1 LIRGGKVLTK
11 AIRYHE
17 NGGPEVLRWED
28 VELRD
33 PGANDVRIH
42 QTAIGLNFI
51 EINTRAGRWGFK
63 PAQLP
68 FVPGLEG
75 VGVIAQMGSAVK
87 GFSAGQRVCFA
98 SGSGRHSYARDV
110 IVGAESVIPV
120 PDAISDRDA
129 AALIFRGL
137 TAYMLV
143 RQIRPVQPGETVLVH
158 GASGGIAYIASQWAR
173 HLGARVIGTVSD
185 ERKAAFAKAHGCDE
199 VINYSKEDFVARV
212 KELTKGRGVD
222 IVYDGVGQAVLDGS
236 LLSLAKCG
244 MMINYGQTS
253 GPSKACDIDT
263 LGNESLFFTRPKLHD
278 YIVDENRL
286 SAARAVFEV
295 ALKGHVKIEIGSSFP
310 LERAADAHRER
321 ERRTVMGSMILVP

>member
-1 LIRGGKVLTK
+1 VLTK

-17 NGGPEVLRWED
+17 TGGPEVLRYEE

-33 PGANDVRIH
+33 PAPNEVRIH

-68 FVPGLEG
+68 YGPGLEG
-75 VGVIAQMGSAVK
+75 VGVIAEMGSAVK
-87 GFSAGQRVCFA
+87 GLAPGQRVCFA
-98 SGSGRHSYARDV
+98 SGSGRQSYAKDV

-143 RQIRPVQPGETVLVH
+143 RQIRAVQPGETVLVH
-158 GASGGIAYIASQWAR
+158 GASGGIAYITAQWAK

-212 KELTKGRGVD
+212 KELTKGLGVD
-222 IVYDGVGQAVLDGS
+222 IVYDGVGQAVLEGS

-244 MMINYGQTS
+244 MMVNYGQTS
-253 GPSKACDIDT
+253 GPSKTCNIDI
-263 LGNESLFFTRPKLHD
+263 LAEESLFFTRPKLHD
-278 YIVDENRL
+278 YIVDKNRL
-286 SAARAVFEV
+286 SAAQAVFDV
-295 ALKGHVKIEIGSSFP
+295 VINGHVKVEIGSSFP

-321 ERRTVMGSMILVP
+321 EGRTVMGSMILVP